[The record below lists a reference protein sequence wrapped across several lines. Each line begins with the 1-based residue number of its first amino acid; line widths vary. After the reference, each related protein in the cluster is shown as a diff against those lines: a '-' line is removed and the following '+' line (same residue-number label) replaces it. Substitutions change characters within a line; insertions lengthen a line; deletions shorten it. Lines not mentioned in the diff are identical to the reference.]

1 MRDSEEKADRLH
13 IRMESCVM
21 GWMRK
26 AAAKKRMTVSR
37 FAREIIMK
45 EYNDRHDK

>member
-1 MRDSEEKADRLH
+1 MRHTEEKADRMH
-13 IRMESCVM
+13 VRMEACVM

-37 FAREIIMK
+37 FVREIVMK
-45 EYNDRHDK
+45 EYNDRHAK